1 MIHILFIVPYPE
13 LREKVEYVLD
23 NHPENKRICA
33 DIQVLTVDQISKI
46 NAGSYDAVIARGF
59 SAKQLKTMHPQ
70 TPVIDLAISG
80 YDIIRTVAECRK
92 DFNSTRIAI
101 CGFYGKIYEASDIC
115 KLLGCQVEI
124 YPASNHKDL
133 EANIGEAIV
142 HGCDALIGGY
152 SAVELAERH

>member
-33 DIQVLTVDQISKI
+33 DIQVLTVDQISRI

-59 SAKQLKTMHPQ
+59 SAKQLKAMHPQ

-92 DFNSTRIAI
+92 DFNSTQIAI

-115 KLLGCQVEI
+115 KLLVQYCLNNCE
-124 YPASNHKDL
+124 L
-133 EANIGEAIV
+133 
-142 HGCDALIGGY
+142 Y
-152 SAVELAERH
+152 S

>member
-80 YDIIRTVAECRK
+80 YDIIRTVADAVK
-92 DFNSTRIAI
+92 ILTPPGLLFVDFMEKYMKPLT
-101 CGFYGKIYEASDIC
+101 Y
-115 KLLGCQVEI
+115 
-124 YPASNHKDL
+124 
-133 EANIGEAIV
+133 AN
-142 HGCDALIGGY
+142 Y
-152 SAVELAERH
+152 